1 MCDCWPIAN
10 ERHVSRCRNRRNN
23 HVLAEGKR
31 LDRKGQKGEVNEIRG
46 PSLEIRAVTHDDL
59 SSVLDVYWQCED
71 FLALGPEP
79 VASMEM
85 VLRDIETS
93 QRDGGLFCGIFA
105 TDGSIVGVV
114 DTVPS
119 GFEGDP
125 HVAFLSLLMIAAP
138 HRNRGIGQAVVTLI
152 KDEIERN
159 PQVTTILS
167 AVQVNNPPAVR
178 FWQRNGYC
186 IVGGPA
192 LQPDG
197 TTTFRLRKKCIRRRN
212 RRLDPAYM
220 K

>member
-1 MCDCWPIAN
+1 MCDCWPVAN

-31 LDRKGQKGEVNEIRG
+31 LDRKGKKGEVNEIRG

-93 QRDGGLFCGIFA
+93 QRDGGLFCGVFDA
-105 TDGSIVGVV
+105 DGRMFGVV

-125 HVAFLSLLMIAAP
+125 RLAFLSLLMIAAP
-138 HRNRGIGQAVVTLI
+138 YRNQGIGQAVVTLI
-152 KDEIERN
+152 EDEIRRD
-159 PQVTTILS
+159 PQITAIFS
-167 AVQVNNPPAVR
+167 AVQVNNPQAVR
-178 FWQRNGYC
+178 FWQKNGYR
-186 IVGGPA
+186 IVGGPE

-197 TTTFRLRKKCIRRRN
+197 TTTFRLCKECN
-212 RRLDPAYM
+212 RQPDPAYTDGVD
-220 K
+220 

>member
-1 MCDCWPIAN
+1 MT
-10 ERHVSRCRNRRNN
+10 R
-23 HVLAEGKR
+23 
-31 LDRKGQKGEVNEIRG
+31 
-46 PSLEIRAVTHDDL
+46 DDL
-59 SSVLDVYWQCED
+59 DAVLDVYRQCED

-79 VASMEM
+79 AASMEM

-105 TDGSIVGVV
+105 TEGQTVGVV
-114 DTVPS
+114 DFVPS
-119 GFEGDP
+119 DFEDDP

-167 AVQVNNPPAVR
+167 AVQVNNPQAVR
-178 FWQRNGYC
+178 FWQKNGYR
-186 IVGGPA
+186 IVGGPE

-197 TTTFRLRKKCIRRRN
+197 TTTFRLRKSASGGATGGSIQRI
-212 RRLDPAYM
+212 
-220 K
+220 